1 MTDRT
6 LGSMVMEDT
15 GPDTGPAVVM
25 VHGLGGDSNSFQ
37 PLMGVLDGYRV
48 LRPDLP
54 GAGRSPI
61 RPGRSGIQGMA
72 DNVLDALR
80 ATGIAKAHFVGHS
93 MGTLVCQYIAAQHPE
108 CVTALTLMGP
118 ILEPPI
124 AARAGLK
131 ERAEAARTN
140 GMTGIADAVSQG
152 SVSDASRKANPVV
165 PAFVRESLMRQD
177 PRGYAE
183 HCIALSEAKP
193 AGHAAIEAPTLL
205 IAGEKDPVAPVTMG
219 KALAELISGARLE
232 VIPDVAHWMMMEAP
246 GRTATLLK
254 EHLR

>member
-1 MTDRT
+1 MTDRS
-6 LGSMVMEDT
+6 LGSMIVEDS

-37 PLMGVLDGYRV
+37 PLMGILDGYRV

-72 DNVLDALR
+72 ENVLDALR
-80 ATGIAKAHFVGHS
+80 AIGIAKAHFVGHS

-108 CVTALTLMGP
+108 CVTSLTLLGP
-118 ILEPPI
+118 ILEPPV
-124 AARAGLK
+124 AARAGLT
-131 ERAEAARTN
+131 ERAETARTN
-140 GMTGIADAVSQG
+140 GMAGIADAVSQG
-152 SVSDASRKANPVV
+152 SVSETSRKSNPVV

-183 HCIALSEAKP
+183 HCIALSEAK
-193 AGHAAIEAPTLL
+193 AARHAAIKAPTLL
-205 IAGEKDPVAPVTMG
+205 VAGEKDPVAPVPMG
-219 KALAELISGARLE
+219 KALAEAISGARLE
-232 VIPDVAHWMMMEAP
+232 VIPGVGHWMMMEAP
-246 GRTATLLK
+246 GRTASLLK
-254 EHLR
+254 EHLH